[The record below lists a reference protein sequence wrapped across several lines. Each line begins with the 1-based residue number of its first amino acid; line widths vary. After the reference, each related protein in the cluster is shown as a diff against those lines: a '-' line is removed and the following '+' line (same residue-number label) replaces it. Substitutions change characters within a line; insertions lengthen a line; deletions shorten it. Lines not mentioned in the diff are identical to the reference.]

1 MALQNQNTGKI
12 IKRLDAILESLKDLF
27 ILEAV
32 KANMPKEEIRKILR
46 INKNRIGRISKHIKP

>member
-1 MALQNQNTGKI
+1 MSLQNQNTEKI

-32 KANMPKEEIRKILR
+32 KVNMPKEEIRKILKIDKKR
-46 INKNRIGRISKHIKP
+46 VNRISKHIEP